1 MESYTQLSYEDRVSI
16 ATLRLEGYSCRRI
29 AVILKRHHTTISRE
43 VKRNFPTEEF
53 TYHYSSQ
60 VADELDRKRRSQS
73 RLVGWLRDSIIR
85 RYVRRKLKQRWS
97 PEQIAGR
104 ISMDVPGKFISYE
117 SIYSYIYRHAKHLI
131 QCLARK
137 HRRRQ
142 GWTYFSKT
150 HGNQIP
156 FRIDISERPERINQ
170 RQEFGHWE
178 ADQIV
183 SRSSSYVLSVL
194 VERTSRLVKIARLN
208 DKTALLQMA
217 SIRRR
222 LTGLSAESVKS
233 ITYDNGP
240 ENALH
245 YRLNKALNTDSYF
258 CKPYHS
264 WEKGTVENT
273 NGLIRR
279 YLPKKTDFSLISL
292 KIIKAIENTLNN
304 RPRKCLQF
312 KTPNEAFYKVISGA
326 LSH

>member
-1 MESYTQLSYEDRVSI
+1 MGSYTQLSYEDRVSI

-43 VKRNFPTEEF
+43 IKRNFPTAEF
-53 TYHYSSQ
+53 TYHYNSR

-73 RLVGWLRDSIIR
+73 RLMGWLRDAVIR
-85 RYVRRKLKQRWS
+85 RYVRRKLKQHWS
-97 PEQIAGR
+97 PEQISGR
-104 ISMDVPGKFISYE
+104 LPIDIPGKFISHE
-117 SIYSYIYRHAKHLI
+117 SIYAYIYRHAKHLI

-142 GWTYFSKT
+142 GWTYFNKA

-156 FRIDISERPERINQ
+156 FRIDISERPDTINQ
-170 RQEFGHWE
+170 RHEFGHWE

-183 SRSSSYVLSVL
+183 SR
-194 VERTSRLVKIARLN
+194 
-208 DKTALLQMA
+208 A
-217 SIRRR
+217 S
-222 LTGLSAESVKS
+222 
-233 ITYDNGP
+233 DNGP

-279 YLPKKTDFSLISL
+279 YLPKKTDFSQISS
-292 KIIKAIENTLNN
+292 KKIKAIENTLNN

-312 KTPNEAFYKVISGA
+312 KTPNEVFSEAISGA
-326 LSH
+326 LSY